1 MFSAALGS
9 GPGRGDGHTTIA
21 VLPDSAAGLGGEM
34 RHKQVGDE
42 AAELIRNW
50 CAWPMLQETTL
61 PRGARLEEVPKAGRQ
76 GGREGHPRVGWAGAG
91 SKGPQ
96 QKHFHSK
103 SGSPGNGSSE
113 ARG

>member
-1 MFSAALGS
+1 
-9 GPGRGDGHTTIA
+9 
-21 VLPDSAAGLGGEM
+21 M